1 MGSSED
7 AVTMIDVRKTYRV
20 GEPVH
25 ALDGVSLSIPRGSY
39 TAIMGPSGSGK
50 STLMNLVGC
59 LDTPT
64 SGTVAVDGEDI
75 STLSERERT
84 SLRGTRV
91 GFVFQTFN
99 LMPRLDALENVALPQ
114 LFRGIGRTERH
125 DRARSL
131 LERVGLG
138 DRLDH
143 LPNELSGGQRQRVAL
158 ARALVNDPAIVLA
171 DEPSGNL
178 DTETE
183 ADVLDLFE
191 EFHDA
196 GTTLVVVTH
205 ERHVAE
211 RAERIV
217 HLLDGNVERIE
228 LLEGAGEKASPG
240 SDSRVETKG
249 SVEAVR
255 SQVAEEGTVDR
266 PSSDDV
272 TSNDGLSSSDSVSSG
287 DNNPTAS
294 DDDPIASDDDPTTS
308 EEEP

>member
-1 MGSSED
+1 MDTGT
-7 AVTMIDVRKTYRV
+7 AVSLEDVRKTYQL

-25 ALDGVSLSIPRGSY
+25 ALDGVSLTVPRGSY

-64 SGTVAVDGEDI
+64 AGTVIVNDTDVT
-75 STLSERERT
+75 TLSDRERT
-84 SLRGTRV
+84 SLRGTEV

-99 LMPRLDALENVALPQ
+99 LMPRLTALENVALPQ
-114 LFRGIGRTERH
+114 LFQGASKNERRE
-125 DRARSL
+125 RARDL
-131 LERVGLG
+131 LARVGLA
-138 DRLDH
+138 DREDH

-158 ARALVNDPAIVLA
+158 ARALVNDPALVLA

-183 ADVLDLFE
+183 ADVLDLFA

-196 GTTLVVVTH
+196 GTTMVVVSH

-217 HLLDGNVERIE
+217 HLLDGKIERIE
-228 LLEGAGEKASPG
+228 ELDE
-240 SDSRVETKG
+240 
-249 SVEAVR
+249 
-255 SQVAEEGTVDR
+255 
-266 PSSDDV
+266 
-272 TSNDGLSSSDSVSSG
+272 SG
-287 DNNPTAS
+287 DA
-294 DDDPIASDDDPTTS
+294 DA
-308 EEEP
+308 EPRDRS

>member
-1 MGSSED
+1 MGPSDD
-7 AVTMIDVRKTYRV
+7 AVTMTDVRKTYRV

-25 ALDGVSLSIPRGSY
+25 ALDGVTLSIPRGSY

-84 SLRGTRV
+84 RLRGTRV

-99 LMPRLDALENVALPQ
+99 LMPRLNALENVALPQ
-114 LFRGIGRTERH
+114 LFRSVGRTERH
-125 DRARSL
+125 DRARNL

-178 DTETE
+178 DTKTE

-196 GTTLVVVTH
+196 GTTLIVVTH

-211 RAERIV
+211 RADRIV

-228 LLEGAGEKASPG
+228 SLEGGSEKASSG
-240 SDSRVETKG
+240 GDSRVETKG
-249 SVEAVR
+249 SSEGVR
-255 SQVAEEGTVDR
+255 SEMVDEGTAGRTSINGV
-266 PSSDDV
+266 SSDD
-272 TSNDGLSSSDSVSSG
+272 NDPTVSDH
-287 DNNPTAS
+287 DPTAS
-294 DDDPIASDDDPTTS
+294 QDDPTTS
-308 EEEP
+308 EEER

>member
-1 MGSSED
+1 MATTD
-7 AVTMIDVRKTYRV
+7 TAVSLSDVRKTYLL

-25 ALDGVSLSIPRGSY
+25 ALDGVSLKIPRGSY

-64 SGTVAVDGEDI
+64 DGDVVI
-75 STLSERERT
+75 DGADVTALDDRERT
-84 SLRGTRV
+84 ALRGTKV

-99 LMPRLDALENVALPQ
+99 LMPRLTALENVALPQ
-114 LFRGIGRTERH
+114 LFQGVGRDERRG
-125 DRARSL
+125 RAREL

-158 ARALVNDPAIVLA
+158 ARALVNDPALVLA

-183 ADVLDLFE
+183 AEVLDLFG

-196 GTTLVVVTH
+196 GTTIVVVTH

-217 HLLDGNVERIE
+217 HLLDGRIERIE
-228 LLEGAGEKASPG
+228 ELG
-240 SDSRVETKG
+240 
-249 SVEAVR
+249 
-255 SQVAEEGTVDR
+255 
-266 PSSDDV
+266 
-272 TSNDGLSSSDSVSSG
+272 DG
-287 DNNPTAS
+287 
-294 DDDPIASDDDPTTS
+294 DDDRDGAASESDAVNNGGDGRNSDGDS
-308 EEEP
+308 GAAR

>member
-1 MGSSED
+1 MATSGTAVSLSS
-7 AVTMIDVRKTYRV
+7 VRKTYRI

-25 ALDGVSLSIPRGSY
+25 ALDGVTLEVPQGSY

-64 SGTVAVDGEDI
+64 EGEVVVGGREVGA
-75 STLSERERT
+75 LSDRERT
-84 SLRGTRV
+84 RLRGTEV

-99 LMPRLDALENVALPQ
+99 LMPRLNAVENVALPQ
-114 LFRGIGRTERH
+114 LFQGVDRTERRE
-125 DRARSL
+125 RARDL
-131 LERVGLG
+131 LERVGLA
-138 DRLDH
+138 DRGDH

-158 ARALVNDPAIVLA
+158 ARALINEPAIVLA

-183 ADVLDLFE
+183 AEILDLFD

-196 GTTLVVVTH
+196 GTTMLVVTH

-217 HLLDGNVERIE
+217 HLLDGKIERIE
-228 LLEGAGEKASPG
+228 ELDGAGAAGTSQADSATGG
-240 SDSRVETKG
+240 SSAGGDSE
-249 SVEAVR
+249 
-255 SQVAEEGTVDR
+255 
-266 PSSDDV
+266 
-272 TSNDGLSSSDSVSSG
+272 
-287 DNNPTAS
+287 
-294 DDDPIASDDDPTTS
+294 
-308 EEEP
+308 